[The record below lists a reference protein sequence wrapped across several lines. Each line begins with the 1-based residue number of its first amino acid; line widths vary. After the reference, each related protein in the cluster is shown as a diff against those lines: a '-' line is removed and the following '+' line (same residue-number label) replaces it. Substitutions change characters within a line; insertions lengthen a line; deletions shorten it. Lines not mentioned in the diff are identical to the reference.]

1 MIVLDTNVLSEPLRP
16 RPDPR
21 VVAWLDAQVVE
32 TLYLTTI
39 GLAEVRLGIAAL
51 PRGRRRT
58 VLQERFEDEVV
69 PLFARRILVFD
80 ERASAAYGVM
90 RADARRAGR
99 ALSDMEGLVAA
110 IAKTND
116 LMVATRDIGGFAAA
130 GVPVI
135 NPFES
140 LSSGSSPDR

>member
-1 MIVLDTNVLSEPLRP
+1 MIVLDTSVVSEPLRP
-16 RPDPR
+16 RPNRR
-21 VVAWLDAQVVE
+21 VIAWLDAQVVE

-39 GLAEVRLGIAAL
+39 GLAEVRFGIAAL
-51 PRGRRRT
+51 PRGRRRM
-58 VLQERFEDEVV
+58 VLQERFEDVVV
-69 PLFARRILVFD
+69 PLFARRILVLD

-99 ALSDMEGLVAA
+99 VLSDMDGLVAA

-116 LMVATRDIGGFAAA
+116 LMVATRDTGGFVAA

-135 NPFES
+135 NPF
-140 LSSGSSPDR
+140 DR